1 MTLAPGIR
9 LGPFEITGAI
19 GAGGM
24 GEVYRARDTKLN
36 RDVAIKV
43 LPGIFATD
51 PERLARFEREAQLLA
66 SLNHPHIAQIHG
78 VEAHPSTS
86 SGQAATAIVMELV
99 EGEDL
104 AQRIA
109 RGPVPLDDAIAIA
122 KQLIDALEAAHAAGI
137 IHRDLK
143 PANIKVRD
151 DGTVKVLD
159 FGLAKALDP
168 ASVGRDFSPAV
179 LNSPTVTSPA
189 TQLGIILGTASYMSP
204 EQAKGKPVDK
214 RADIW
219 AFGAVLFEML
229 AGRAPFGG
237 ESTTEVLGAVV
248 LKDVEWSLLPPT
260 TPGRVRELIRRCLE
274 KDPRQRLR
282 DIGDARFDLTSAGES
297 PGAPATRRSSLWR
310 AAAMFAIGAALAGS
324 ATWVIV
330 RERTPSPP
338 RTKRFAVTGLTS
350 LTFDPFQSLALA
362 PDGSALVFRGR
373 GTDGV
378 DRIFIRNFE
387 TQELRPIGG
396 TEGGRLPFFSADG
409 LWIGFFAGGQ
419 LKKVA
424 VGGGSPQT
432 IAPARNPMGGTWMD
446 DGSIVF
452 VGDLNVGV
460 QRVPSSGGAP
470 ETVLATSATVNSPAA
485 PWALPGS
492 DVVLLLVRN
501 QARHDVAA
509 FSLKDRKLHT
519 VAADAYS
526 PVWVPTGHVIF
537 HQGES
542 LLAVPFDRNTLK
554 ATGAAFS
561 VASDVGTRLSYQTRL
576 FAVSGD
582 GTLVYSPKSTAEDA
596 GWALMSV
603 NRTGQQTRVT
613 GLDRPSDSPRLSP
626 DGTRVAF
633 RTPAPNCDVWVHD
646 LQRGTTMRI
655 TKEGDNH
662 GIVWRPDGER
672 ILVARVGSGGT
683 QILSLA
689 ADGTGEA
696 EPVATFSFES
706 GALPT
711 SLAGDVLLVQD
722 RFTESSGMDIASIP
736 LTGGKPVPVVN
747 SAFDEAGAVL
757 SPDAKLL
764 AYVSNESSRNEIY
777 LRPFGGQGQRVQVS
791 TGGGTEPV
799 WSPKGDEL
807 FFRNGRD
814 LIAVSTAGG
823 KPARA
828 QVLFSSDD
836 AFGAGAIAANYDVAR
851 DGKSFLTMTGR
862 QWKAAEV
869 AVVLNWF
876 SDWKQIGSGARSGV
890 VH

>member
-1 MTLAPGIR
+1 
-9 LGPFEITGAI
+9 
-19 GAGGM
+19 
-24 GEVYRARDTKLN
+24 
-36 RDVAIKV
+36 
-43 LPGIFATD
+43 
-51 PERLARFEREAQLLA
+51 
-66 SLNHPHIAQIHG
+66 
-78 VEAHPSTS
+78 
-86 SGQAATAIVMELV
+86 
-99 EGEDL
+99 
-104 AQRIA
+104 
-109 RGPVPLDDAIAIA
+109 
-122 KQLIDALEAAHAAGI
+122 
-137 IHRDLK
+137 
-143 PANIKVRD
+143 
-151 DGTVKVLD
+151 
-159 FGLAKALDP
+159 
-168 ASVGRDFSPAV
+168 
-179 LNSPTVTSPA
+179 
-189 TQLGIILGTASYMSP
+189 
-204 EQAKGKPVDK
+204 
-214 RADIW
+214 
-219 AFGAVLFEML
+219 ML

-248 LKDVEWSLLPPT
+248 LKDVDWSLLPPA
-260 TPGRVRELIRRCLE
+260 TPGRVRELLRRCLE
-274 KDPRQRLR
+274 KDLRQRLR
-282 DIGDARFDLTSAGES
+282 DIGDARFDLTTVGDI
-297 PGAPATRRSSLWR
+297 PLAPAARRASVWR
-310 AAAMFAIGAALAGS
+310 GAAMFAIGAALAGT
-324 ATWVIV
+324 ATWAIV
-330 RERTPSPP
+330 RERTPAPP
-338 RTKRFAVTGLTS
+338 RAKRFAVTGLTP
-350 LTFDPFQSLALA
+350 LTFDAFQTLTLA
-362 PDGSALVFRGR
+362 PDGNALVFRGR

-378 DRIFIRNFE
+378 DRIFIRSFD

-452 VGDLNVGV
+452 VGDLSVGV
-460 QRVPSSGGAP
+460 QRVSSSGGAP
-470 ETVLATSATVNSPAA
+470 ETVLPTSATVNSPAS

-492 DVVLLLVRN
+492 DVVLVLVRN

-509 FSLKDRKLHT
+509 FSLKDRKVHI

-542 LLAVPFDRNTLK
+542 LLAVPFDRNTLE
-554 ATGAAFS
+554 AAGAAFPVVS
-561 VASDVGTRLSYQTRL
+561 GVGTRLSYQTRL

-582 GTLVYSPKSTAEDA
+582 GTLVYSPKSSAEDA

-603 NRTGQQTRVT
+603 TRNGQQTRIAA
-613 GLDRPSDSPRLSP
+613 LDRPSDSPRLSP

-672 ILVARVGSGGT
+672 ILVARVASERT
-683 QILSLA
+683 EILSIA
-689 ADGTGEA
+689 ADGTGDA

-711 SLAGDVLLVQD
+711 SLARDVLLVQD
-722 RFTESSGMDIASIP
+722 RFTQSSGMDIASIP
-736 LTGGKPVPVVN
+736 LTGGKPAPVVN

-757 SPDAKLL
+757 SPDGKLL
-764 AYVSNESSRNEIY
+764 AYVSNESGRNEVY
-777 LRPFGGQGQRVQVS
+777 LRSFAGQGQRVQVS
-791 TGGGTEPV
+791 TAGGTEPV

-814 LIAVSTAGG
+814 LVAISTAGG

-836 AFGAGAIAANYDVAR
+836 TFGAGAIAANYDVAR

-862 QWKAAEV
+862 QWKFAEV

-876 SDWKQIGSGARSGV
+876 SDWRPLGSGARSGV
-890 VH
+890 VY

>member
-1 MTLAPGIR
+1 MALTAGTRI
-9 LGPFEITGAI
+9 GPYEITGAV

-24 GEVYRARDTKLN
+24 GEVYRAHDTKLN
-36 RDVAIKV
+36 RDVAVKA
-43 LPGIFATD
+43 LPGLFASD
-51 PERLARFEREAQLLA
+51 PERLARFEREAQMLA
-66 SLNHPHIAQIHG
+66 SLNHPHIAQIYG
-78 VEAHPSTS
+78 IEAH
-86 SGQAATAIVMELV
+86 GQSHALVMEFV
-99 EGEDL
+99 DGEDL
-104 AQRIA
+104 AQRIS
-109 RGPVPLDDAIAIA
+109 RGPLPLDDALPIARQIA
-122 KQLIDALEAAHAAGI
+122 DALEAAHERGI

-168 ASVGRDFSPAV
+168 VSASAAQ
-179 LNSPTVTSPA
+179 LMNSPTLTSPA
-189 TQLGIILGTASYMSP
+189 TMAGMIIGTAAYMAP

-219 AFGAVLFEML
+219 AFGCVLFEML
-229 AGRAPFGG
+229 AGRAPFSG
-237 ESTTEVLGAVV
+237 ESTTEMLGAVV
-248 LKDVEWSLLPPT
+248 LQDPDWGALPAT
-260 TPGRVRELIRRCLE
+260 TPRRVRELLRRCLE

-282 DIGDARFDLTSAGES
+282 DIGDARFDLTSADES
-297 PGAPATRRSSLWR
+297 PAAPATRRASLWR
-310 AAAMFAIGAALAGS
+310 AAAMFAIGAAVAGS

-338 RTKRFAVTGLTS
+338 RTKRFAVTGLTP
-350 LTFDPFQSLALA
+350 LTFDPFQTLALA

-373 GTDGV
+373 GADGV
-378 DRIFIRNFE
+378 DRIFIRSFE

-419 LKKVA
+419 LKKIA

-452 VGDLNVGV
+452 VGDLAVGV
-460 QRVPSSGGAP
+460 QRVSSSGGAP
-470 ETVLATSATVNSPAA
+470 ETVLPTSATVNSPAS

-509 FSLKDRKLHT
+509 FSLKDRKVHI

-542 LLAVPFDRNTLK
+542 LLAVPFDRNTLE
-554 ATGAAFS
+554 AAGAAFPVVS
-561 VASDVGTRLSYQTRL
+561 GVGTRLSFQTRL

-603 NRTGQQTRVT
+603 NKNGQQTRIT
-613 GLDRPSDSPRLSP
+613 ALDRPSDSPRLSP

-662 GIVWRPDGER
+662 GIVWHRDGER

-711 SLAGDVLLVQD
+711 SMAGDVLLVQD
-722 RFTESSGMDIASIP
+722 RFTESSGMDIVSIP
-736 LTGGKPVPVVN
+736 ITGGKPAPVVN
-747 SAFDEAGAVL
+747 SAFDEAGAAL
-757 SPDAKLL
+757 SPDGKLIV
-764 AYVSNESSRNEIY
+764 YVSNESGRNEIY
-777 LRPFGGQGQRVQVS
+777 LRPYAGQGQRVQVS
-791 TGGGTEPV
+791 SGGGTEPV
-799 WSPKGDEL
+799 WSRKGM
-807 FFRNGRD
+807 
-814 LIAVSTAGG
+814 SC
-823 KPARA
+823 
-828 QVLFSSDD
+828 SS
-836 AFGAGAIAANYDVAR
+836 GTGAI
-851 DGKSFLTMTGR
+851 
-862 QWKAAEV
+862 
-869 AVVLNWF
+869 
-876 SDWKQIGSGARSGV
+876 
-890 VH
+890 

>member
-1 MTLAPGIR
+1 MALTAGTR
-9 LGPFEITGAI
+9 LGPYEIAGPI

-24 GEVYRARDTKLN
+24 GEVYRARDTRLN

-43 LPGIFATD
+43 LPAVFGSD
-51 PERLARFEREAQLLA
+51 PERLARFEREAQVLA
-66 SLNHPHIAQIHG
+66 SLNHTHIAQIYG
-78 VEAHPSTS
+78 IEAQ
-86 SGQAATAIVMELV
+86 GTAHALVMELV

-109 RGPVPLDDAIAIA
+109 RGPVPLDDAISIA
-122 KQLIDALEAAHAAGI
+122 KQLIDALEAAHERGI

-168 ASVGRDFSPAV
+168 VGGSGAQ
-179 LNSPTVTSPA
+179 LMNSPTLTSPA
-189 TQLGIILGTASYMSP
+189 TQMGVILGTASYMSP
-204 EQAKGKPVDK
+204 EQAKGKAVDA

-219 AFGAVLFEML
+219 AFGIVLFEML
-229 AGRAPFGG
+229 AGRAPFSG

-248 LKDVEWSLLPPT
+248 LTEVDWSLLPPA
-260 TPGRVRELIRRCLE
+260 TPGRVRELLRRCLA

-282 DIGDARFDLTSAGES
+282 DIGDARFELTPAGETAAPPAARR
-297 PGAPATRRSSLWR
+297 PGWWR
-310 AAAMFAIGAALAGS
+310 AAAMFALGAVLAGGT
-324 ATWVIV
+324 TWLIA
-330 RERTPSPP
+330 RERTASPP
-338 RTKRFAVTGLTS
+338 RTKHFAVTALTP
-350 LTFDPFQSLALA
+350 LTFDPYQALALA

-373 GTDGV
+373 GADGV

-387 TQELRPIGG
+387 TQELRPIDG
-396 TEGGRLPFFSADG
+396 TSGGRLPFFSADG
-409 LWIGFFAGGQ
+409 LWIGFFAGGE

-432 IAPARNPMGGTWMD
+432 IASARNPMGGTWMD

-452 VGDLNVGV
+452 IGDLTVGV
-460 QRVPSSGGAP
+460 QRVSSSGGAP
-470 ETVLATSATVNSPAA
+470 ETVLPISATVNSVAS

-492 DVVLLLVRN
+492 QAVLLLMRGN
-501 QARHDVAA
+501 QARHDVVAL
-509 FSLKDRKLHT
+509 SLKDRKIHP
-519 VAADAYS
+519 VATDAYS

-542 LLAVPFDRNTLK
+542 LVAVPLDRNTLEV
-554 ATGAAFS
+554 TGAAFP
-561 VASDVGTRLSYQTRL
+561 VASGVGTRLSYQTRL

-603 NRTGQQTRVT
+603 NRNGQRTRIT
-613 GLDRPSDSPRLSP
+613 ALDRPSDSPRLSP

-672 ILVARVGSGGT
+672 ILVARVASRGT
-683 QILSLA
+683 EILSLA
-689 ADGTGEA
+689 ADGTGDA
-696 EPVATFSFES
+696 ESVATFSFES
-706 GALPT
+706 GAVPT
-711 SLAGDVLLVQD
+711 SLAGNVLLVQD
-722 RFTESSGMDIASIP
+722 RFTQSSGMDIASIP
-736 LTGGKPVPVVN
+736 VMGGKPVPVVN

-757 SPDAKLL
+757 SPDAKLI
-764 AYVSNESSRNEIY
+764 AYVSNESGRNEVY
-777 LRPFGGQGQRVQVS
+777 LRSFAGQGQRVQVS
-791 TGGGTEPV
+791 TAGGTEPA

-828 QVLFSSDD
+828 QVLFSSDE
-836 AFGAGAIAANYDVAR
+836 AFGFGALVANYDVAR

-862 QWKAAEV
+862 QWKDAEV

-876 SDWKQIGSGARSGV
+876 SGWKQLGSGARSGV